1 MKRKDDLIEILKLQ
15 SEELKIQLTLENRL
29 LLFKVISHCITNKVI
44 MRRINEDEKSRL
56 INFLGIL
63 LKSMN
68 ISN

>member
-15 SEELKIQLTLENRL
+15 SEEIKIQLTLENRL
-29 LLFKVISHCITNKVI
+29 LLIKVISHCITNKVI